1 MARTK
6 KSVEQRSELN
16 RIHNLADI
24 VALCRTYP
32 QGKKFFA
39 KVLPLIKEMLYFD
52 AATLYLFNQEKE
64 QLEEVASLGGKV
76 ELLSFLSVGAGE
88 GLSGWTA
95 YNKKPLLLSERT
107 TVSSFDPD
115 KEYATF
121 LSLPLLDG
129 DDAIGVLN
137 LGCTEVRAFTDNDV
151 KLLTIIADQLALC
164 IDRVKYQEK
173 TETLHLQLQKTCEQL
188 RHVQATIP
196 DMSCLSKVA
205 SLVSAVNHGI
215 NNALA
220 VVVGNVECLLSE
232 KSPSNQKEL
241 SRLKRIESAALQIAS
256 YNSQVL
262 DINSLVQKTLSS
274 VGSTCEFVSDSVG
287 NEDV

>member
-6 KSVEQRSELN
+6 KSIEQSSEWN
-16 RIHNLADI
+16 RIHRLAD
-24 VALCRTYP
+24 VAELCRTYP

-39 KVLPLIKEMLYFD
+39 KVLPLIKEILYFD

-115 KEYATF
+115 NEYATF
-121 LSLPLLDG
+121 LSLPLLGG

-137 LGCTEVRAFTDNDV
+137 LGCTEVRAFTDSDV

-173 TETLHLQLQKTCEQL
+173 TETLRLQLQKTCEQL

-205 SLVSAVNHGI
+205 PLASAVNHGI

-232 KSPSNQKEL
+232 KASSNQKEL
-241 SRLKRIESAALQIAS
+241 SRLKRIESAALQIAL

-274 VGSTCEFVSDSVG
+274 VGSTCEFVSDSVRY
-287 NEDV
+287 EDV